1 MQYGFNRDFS
11 WIWDITWWFIPGI
24 VSGLVHPN
32 YKWIKPTEI
41 PCQSL
46 GLYPTYDSWDE
57 PPSMELHGTSA
68 AQFRGK
74 MFFPNGSVTGKLAN
88 EEDME
93 NQHIKFIAVL

>member
-1 MQYGFNRDFS
+1 MTMTEGPTWS
-11 WIWDITWWFIPGI
+11 LIPLSKWVITPII
-24 VSGLVHPN
+24 SGL
-32 YKWIKPTEI
+32 TLLI